1 MKLLWIEL
9 RDFRNHRETGL
20 EVPEGQTCLVGPNGE
35 GKTNLLEGMF
45 YLLTLSSPRV
55 SSDPLLIR
63 DSADAAYVRGEAQGP
78 EGRTLIEIE
87 IRRAGANRVQVNGS
101 PVRRKR
107 DLRKLVRAVFFGPH
121 DLRVVQ
127 GEPGARRD
135 FLDDATKALSPARES
150 SLLAYERVLR
160 QRNRL
165 LRDHQGSGRPIGLE
179 TWNEELARSGA
190 LVVEA
195 RAEAVRQLAEPT
207 DMEFRR
213 LSGYGLEVR
222 YLPNVSG
229 GDVAEA
235 FLERLAQ
242 RESDELLRR
251 TTLVGPHRDDLH
263 LGVRELTVRGFAS
276 HGEAWGAALS
286 LRLGLAGVVA
296 EVFGETPVLLVD
308 DPFSALDPKRRD
320 QVAEG
325 LAGRGQVIVSVA
337 DEHDVPRGSAAIWDV
352 SSGTVE
358 VRGGVS
364 GGAQ

>member
-1 MKLLWIEL
+1 LRLLWIEL
-9 RDFRNHRETGL
+9 RDFRNHPETRL
-20 EVPEGQTCLVGPNGE
+20 DVPEGLTAVVGSNGE

-55 SSDPLLIR
+55 SADPLLIR
-63 DSADAAYVRGEAQGP
+63 DGADAAYVRGETQGP

-87 IRRAGANRVQVNGS
+87 IRRVGANRVQVNRS
-101 PVRRKR
+101 VVRRKR

-135 FLDDATKALSPARES
+135 FLDEAIRALWPARES
-150 SLLAYERVLR
+150 SLTAYERVLR

-165 LRDHQGSGRPIGLE
+165 LKDHPGPGRPVGLE

-190 LVVEA
+190 AVVEV
-195 RAEAVRQLAEPT
+195 RAEAVQRLT
-207 DMEFRR
+207 DPADEEFRR

-229 GDVAEA
+229 SDVAEA

-242 RESDELLRR
+242 READELLRR

-286 LRLGLAGVVA
+286 LRLALSAAVG
-296 EVFGETPVLLVD
+296 EVFGEPPVLLVD

-325 LAGRGQVIVSVA
+325 LPGRGQVIVSVA
-337 DEHDVPRGSAAIWDV
+337 DEHDVPKGAGAIWHV
-352 SSGTVE
+352 SSGVVTE
-358 VRGGVS
+358 RGGVS
-364 GGAQ
+364 DGAQ